1 MRVEDRL
8 RFVAAVVLLSA
19 SFAGAQTAVGVGPRN
34 LATPVK
40 DSSMLKPPAGAKI
53 AVVEWT
59 DMECP
64 SCAAAFPVV
73 HVSVKQYKVPLVH
86 YDFLIP
92 SHDWSR
98 QAAVFA
104 RYLQD
109 KVSAELAEEYRREVF
124 ASQMRIGSPS
134 DLDRFTQQ
142 FMQAHGKAMPFV
154 LDPDGKLLKKVEADR
169 DLGLKMGLIHTPTI
183 FVVTAK
189 RWIDVA
195 DVMQLDT
202 ALDMAKAEVAK
213 EAQPVSHTRMSH

>member
-1 MRVEDRL
+1 MRFGERF
-8 RFVAAVVLLSA
+8 RFVSVVTLLSA
-19 SFAGAQTAVGVGPRN
+19 SAAAQMAVGVGPHN
-34 LATPVK
+34 PATPVK

-73 HVSVKQYKVPLVH
+73 HVALKQYKVPLVH

-109 KVSAELAEEYRREVF
+109 RVSAELAEEYRREVF
-124 ASQMRIGSPS
+124 ASQMKIASPS

-142 FMQAHGKAMPFV
+142 FMQTHGKAMPFV

-169 DLGLKMGLIHTPTI
+169 DLGLKMGLQHTPTI

-195 DVMQLDT
+195 DVMQLDS
-202 ALDMAKAEVAK
+202 ALDMAKAEVSR
-213 EAQPVSHTRMSH
+213 EATAAAHTRTSH

>member
-1 MRVEDRL
+1 MRFEERF
-8 RFVAAVVLLSA
+8 RFVAAVVLWSA
-19 SFAGAQTAVGVGPRN
+19 SAVAQTAVGVGPSHP
-34 LATPVK
+34 ATPVK

-73 HVSVKQYKVPLVH
+73 HVSLKQYKVPLVH

-109 KVSAELAEEYRREVF
+109 RVSAELAEEYRREVF
-124 ASQMRIGSPS
+124 ASQTRIGSPS

-142 FMQAHGKAMPFV
+142 FMQTHGKAMPFV

-169 DLGLKMGLIHTPTI
+169 DLGLKMGLQHTPTI

-195 DVMQLDT
+195 DVMYLDT
-202 ALDMAKAEVAK
+202 ALDMAKADVAK
-213 EAQPVSHTRMSH
+213 EVPSASRTRTSH